1 MATPSGE
8 KPKEEEKEE
17 DSHPEIESAFNQ
29 KPSIILIYNKTKIDV
44 DILNKIIRSYS
55 TKRMTRMWPLVLF
68 YNTTDVSTI
77 TALIIWQ
84 GINHANDKIRLCQ
97 TRTFLISLGKELCGI
112 TKEAQPVAPIFA
124 TGNRNVTLAK
134 NDVLCLTKRR
144 TKTVYSLF

>member
-97 TRTFLISLGKELCGI
+97 TRTFLISLGKELCG
-112 TKEAQPVAPIFA
+112 KKPKPNLLHQFSQPEIEMLLLLKMMYFA
-124 TGNRNVTLAK
+124 
-134 NDVLCLTKRR
+134 
-144 TKTVYSLF
+144 